1 MQDFILKITKMSEKQ
16 QRQVLLFFAKLPMTI
31 RVELFGKHKIVFYK
45 LKQAHL
51 DTSPSLLSYCAL
63 IVVAVS
69 AKNNQTMLQS
79 SNFLN
84 MSLDQILDLS
94 LEQIQIFK
102 HSKARKKQQYEQVL
116 KYWSLVKTLKSQS
129 MSFRDISTY
138 LQKYHRVHISY
149 STIYKIYKKLEEK

>member
-1 MQDFILKITKMSEKQ
+1 MLIEKITKMSEKQ
-16 QRQVLLFFAKLPMTI
+16 QRQVLLFFAKLPMGI
-31 RVELFGKHKIVFYK
+31 RVELFEKHKIVFYK
-45 LKQAHL
+45 LKQVHP

-63 IVVAVS
+63 IVVAAS

-84 MSLDQILDLS
+84 MSLNQILNLS

-102 HSKARKKQQYEQVL
+102 HSKARKKQQHEQVL
-116 KYWSLVKTLKSQS
+116 KYWSLVKTLKSQN
-129 MSFRDISTY
+129 MSFRNISMY